1 MATRALATAFV
12 NIVPGTVELEKYLKS
27 KLGKDAQG
35 AGVDAG
41 KKMAAGIAQGLE
53 SASAKMKSA
62 GQKMTLA
69 ITTPLLGVAT
79 AGVKT
84 AADFGVTM
92 ASMQVNSGA
101 TAEQMEELRAL
112 AMRLGAD
119 TVFSAGEA
127 AQAMLELSKGGMDV
141 ATISGGALEAA
152 MNLAATESMDLA
164 DASVIV
170 TQSLNTFGLE
180 AGELSNAVDILAAG
194 AVASTAGVYDI
205 AAAMKYVG
213 NTSAN
218 LGVPIADVVTGLA
231 ALNNAGIDASTAGT
245 SLNRMLLGL
254 VPTTGKARDAMEDL
268 DLNFINADGSIMS
281 MTQVIEQLNDKIGV
295 LTESEQIEAL
305 KAIFGVQGMRAGL
318 VLMGLGQEGFADLNT
333 EVNRVGIASDLAN
346 ARMSGLAGAMEQARG
361 ATETAMIAIGEALAP
376 VVIELSEHVIKLMDS
391 FVELDD
397 EQKKQVLMYAGI
409 AAAIGPLLFITGSL
423 IQSIMAIG
431 TAMKGL
437 FALIVAHPIGALVT
451 AIAALVA
458 GLVYFFTQTELG
470 KQIWSD
476 FVEWFTTTM
485 GAIGDWFANLWTE
498 YIQPPLKKIAQAF
511 QNFYNDVIIP
521 VFTGI
526 MVYIGLWAALFE
538 WVWENIFGP
547 LIDTIGKG
555 FAQLWNEELKPFFE
569 ALAETWKEVARVM
582 RQFYDE
588 IIQPVFD
595 AFGEGFQWLY
605 ENIIKPVAAAITEV
619 FENMVDRV
627 TTVFTAL
634 GEIIEAVFKGIVNK
648 IRNPLNNI
656 VDMVNHVI
664 NAINGIRVTIPTW
677 VPVVGGRSFSPNLPR
692 MAKIPAMA
700 EGGYVDQPTFAMIG
714 EAGPEVVTPLKDFE
728 RMVGIGDG
736 GSKVI
741 NYYAAPNQSLNNE
754 QALFQAMRRAKVVA
768 NW

>member
-27 KLGKDAQG
+27 KLGKDAEG
-35 AGVDAG
+35 AGKDAG
-41 KKMAAGIAQGLE
+41 KKLASGIEQGLRN
-53 SASAKMKSA
+53 SAAMMKQA
-62 GQKMTLA
+62 GQRMTLA

-180 AGELSNAVDILAAG
+180 AGELANAVDILAAG

-268 DLNFINADGSIMS
+268 DLNFINADGSVMS
-281 MTQVIEQLNDKIGV
+281 MTQVIEQLNEKIGV

-318 VLMGLGQEGFADLNT
+318 VLMGLGTEGFADLNT

-409 AAAIGPLLFITGSL
+409 AAAIGPVLVISGTL
-423 IQSIMAIG
+423 INSILAIK
-431 TAMKGL
+431 TAMTGL
-437 FALIVAHPIGALVT
+437 FALIVAHPIGALIT

-458 GLVYFFTQTELG
+458 GLVYFFSQTETG
-470 KQIWSD
+470 KEIWSN
-476 FVEWFTTTM
+476 FVTWFQETM
-485 GAIGDWFANLWTE
+485 AKIGDWFKALWNDYLKPAFETIATNL
-498 YIQPPLKKIAQAF
+498 
-511 QNFYNDVIIP
+511 QNFYNDVIVP
-521 VFTGI
+521 VFTAMMI
-526 MVYIGLWAALFE
+526 YVGLWAALFE
-538 WVWENIFGP
+538 WIWENILGP
-547 LIDTIGKG
+547 FIDWLGAAFTD
-555 FAQLWNEELKPFFE
+555 LWETQLKPAFE
-569 ALAETWKEVARVM
+569 AISDAWHEVARVM
-582 RQFYDE
+582 KQFYDE

-595 AFGEGFQWLY
+595 AFGEGFHWLY
-605 ENIIKPVAAAITEV
+605 DNIVEPLSEAIATV
-619 FENMVDRV
+619 FEDMSDKVSR
-627 TTVFTAL
+627 TFTAL

-648 IRNPLNNI
+648 VRNPLNNI
-656 VDMVNHVI
+656 IDMVNTVI
-664 NAINGIRVTIPTW
+664 GAINSLRVTIPTW
-677 VPVVGGRSFSPNLPR
+677 VPVVGGRSFSPNLAKV
-692 MAKIPAMA
+692 AKIPALA
-700 EGGYVDQPTFAMIG
+700 EGGYVDKPTFAMVG

>member
-27 KLGKDAQG
+27 KLGKDAEG
-35 AGVDAG
+35 AGKDAG
-41 KKMAAGIAQGLE
+41 KRLASGIEQGLRN
-53 SASAKMKSA
+53 SAAMMKQA

-164 DASVIV
+164 DASTIV

-180 AGELSNAVDILAAG
+180 AGELSSAVDILAAG

-268 DLNFINADGSIMS
+268 DLNFINADGSVMS
-281 MTQVIEQLNDKIGV
+281 MTQVIEQLNEKIGV

-409 AAAIGPLLFITGSL
+409 AAAIGPVLVISGTL
-423 IQSIMAIG
+423 INSILAIK
-431 TAMKGL
+431 TAMTGL

-458 GLVYFFTQTELG
+458 GLVYFFSQTETG
-470 KQIWSD
+470 KEIWSN
-476 FVEWFTTTM
+476 FVTWFQETM
-485 GAIGDWFANLWTE
+485 AKIGDWFKALWNDYLKPAFETIATNL
-498 YIQPPLKKIAQAF
+498 
-511 QNFYNDVIIP
+511 QNFYNDVIVP
-521 VFTGI
+521 VFTAMMI
-526 MVYIGLWAALFE
+526 YVGLWAALFE
-538 WVWENIFGP
+538 WIWENILGP
-547 LIDTIGKG
+547 FIDWLGAAFTD
-555 FAQLWNEELKPFFE
+555 LWETQLKPAFE
-569 ALAETWKEVARVM
+569 AISDAWHEVARVM
-582 RQFYDE
+582 KQFYDE

-605 ENIIKPVAAAITEV
+605 DNIVKPLSEAIATV
-619 FENMVDRV
+619 FEDMSDKVSR
-627 TTVFTAL
+627 TFGAL

-648 IRNPLNNI
+648 IRNPLNSI
-656 VDMVNHVI
+656 IDMVNTVI
-664 NAINGIRVTIPTW
+664 GAINSLRVTIPTW
-677 VPVVGGRSFSPNLPR
+677 VPVVGGRSFSPNLAKV
-692 MAKIPAMA
+692 AKIPALA
-700 EGGYVDQPTFAMIG
+700 EGGYVDKPTFAMVG

-728 RMVGIGDG
+728 RMMGIEG
-736 GSKVI
+736 GGQKVV
-741 NYYAAPNQSLNNE
+741 NYYAAPNQSLDSE
-754 QALFQAMRRAKVVA
+754 MALMQAMRRAKVVA

>member
-27 KLGKDAQG
+27 KLGKDAEG
-35 AGVDAG
+35 AGKDAG
-41 KKMAAGIAQGLE
+41 KRLASGIEQGLRN
-53 SASAKMKSA
+53 SAAMMKQA
-62 GQKMTLA
+62 GQRMTLA

-268 DLNFINADGSIMS
+268 DLNFINADGSVMS

-409 AAAIGPLLFITGSL
+409 AAAIGPVLVISGTL
-423 IQSIMAIG
+423 INSILAIK
-431 TAMKGL
+431 TAMTGL

-458 GLVYFFTQTELG
+458 GLVYFFSQTETG
-470 KQIWSD
+470 KEIWSN
-476 FVEWFTTTM
+476 FVTWFQETM
-485 GAIGDWFANLWTE
+485 AKIGDWFKALWNDYLKPAFETIATNL
-498 YIQPPLKKIAQAF
+498 
-511 QNFYNDVIIP
+511 QNFYNDVIVP
-521 VFTGI
+521 VFTAMMI
-526 MVYIGLWAALFE
+526 YVGLWAALFE
-538 WVWENIFGP
+538 WIWENILGP
-547 LIDTIGKG
+547 FIDWLGAAFTD
-555 FAQLWNEELKPFFE
+555 LWETQLKPTFE
-569 ALAETWKEVARVM
+569 AISDAWHAVARVM
-582 RQFYDE
+582 KQFYDE

-605 ENIIKPVAAAITEV
+605 DNIVEPLSEAIATV
-619 FENMVDRV
+619 FEDMSDKVSR
-627 TTVFTAL
+627 TFTAL

-648 IRNPLNNI
+648 VRNPLNNI
-656 VDMVNHVI
+656 IDMVNTVI
-664 NAINGIRVTIPTW
+664 GAINSLRVTIPTW
-677 VPVVGGRSFSPNLPR
+677 VPVVGGRSFSPNLAKV
-692 MAKIPAMA
+692 AKIPALA
-700 EGGYVDQPTFAMIG
+700 EGGYVDKPTFAMVG